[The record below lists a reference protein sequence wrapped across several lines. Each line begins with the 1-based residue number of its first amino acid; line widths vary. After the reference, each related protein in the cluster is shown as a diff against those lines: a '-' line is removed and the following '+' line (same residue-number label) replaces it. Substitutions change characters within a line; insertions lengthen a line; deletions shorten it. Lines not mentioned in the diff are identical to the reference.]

1 MQTTQT
7 KYNSAIQLESV
18 KASYGIASNFANF
31 GSSKKGYIQ
40 SSSEIEISAQKCMQR
55 SQNNSPASSKI

>member
-7 KYNSAIQLESV
+7 QYNSAIQFESA
-18 KASYGIASNFANF
+18 KASYGVASNFAAF
-31 GSSKKGYIQ
+31 GSPKGYIQ
-40 SSSEIEISAQKCMQR
+40 SSSEIKISAQKCMQR

>member
-18 KASYGIASNFANF
+18 KASYGVASNFANF

-40 SSSEIEISAQKCMQR
+40 SSSEIEISAQKCMR